1 MKRRRSDPR
10 FQTVAAWEPAAPTRI
25 GSDMGEAAVSGLLV
39 GLVLALLDRVIF
51 GEWAELP
58 AIGLLLAVPV
68 LAAWLR
74 LRWVRGRPGGLPQ
87 PDQPHEEPHERLVM
101 VNARPPEHEEDTRQ
115 SEFADFVRG
124 CAIDTSLRRWEPML
138 GREGYDRYRDVL
150 LSLGWGA
157 WRSKDRRQGWEL
169 TAEPPVILDAL
180 E

>member
-1 MKRRRSDPR
+1 MSGAPRRRRPVR
-10 FQTVAAWEPAAPTRI
+10 AQ
-25 GSDMGEAAVSGLLV
+25 
-39 GLVLALLDRVIF
+39 ALLLISVATIVGILIVIS
-51 GEWAELP
+51 
-58 AIGLLLAVPV
+58 LLARPE
-68 LAAWLR
+68 L
-74 LRWVRGRPGGLPQ
+74 VRGRPGGLPQ

-101 VNARPPEHEEDTRQ
+101 VNAWPPEHEEDTRQ

-150 LSLGWGA
+150 ISLGWGA

-169 TAEPPVILDAL
+169 TAGPDDILEAL